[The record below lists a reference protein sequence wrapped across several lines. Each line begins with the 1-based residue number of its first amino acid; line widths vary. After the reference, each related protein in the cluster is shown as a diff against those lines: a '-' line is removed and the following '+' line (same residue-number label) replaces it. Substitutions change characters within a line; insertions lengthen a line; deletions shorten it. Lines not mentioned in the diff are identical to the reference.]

1 MITLKSTV
9 TVTHRLRRKK
19 ERKKM
24 PNLKV
29 VVCEGCGQTYK
40 MVVVPHDS
48 PLAKAYCAI
57 VQKKVG
63 WHEVQSANGV
73 SI

>member
-1 MITLKSTV
+1 MT
-9 TVTHRLRRKK
+9 
-19 ERKKM
+19 M